1 MNVVVA
7 GGGPAGMMLGLLLA
21 RAGVEV
27 TVLEKHEDFLRDFRG
42 DTVHPS
48 TLEALDELGLAERF
62 HQLRHRKVTTLN
74 VPLGGGLA
82 PIEAFAGMKVKFP
95 YIAFVPQWDFLNL
108 LAEEAQRYPNFTL
121 HMSTPVRDVIRR
133 VGKVVGVRC
142 DDGREFRADLVVGAD
157 GRNSAVRQAAGM
169 PVHELGAPIDVIW
182 FRLTRHAGDQ
192 ENLVFQ
198 LARGRGMVAIDRGEF
213 WQCGYL
219 IGKGGF
225 DDWKAK
231 GIEAFRRDVAQVA
244 PMFADRTGELT
255 SFEVM
260 GFLEVRVNRLKT
272 WHQPGLLCIGDA
284 AHAMSPV
291 GGVGI
296 NLAVQ
301 DAIAAANIL
310 TRPLLD
316 GTLDDGDLAAVEHR
330 REWPAVLTQRVQA
343 ILQRQ
348 AFDDKRKDGQLP
360 ALARFL
366 IQRTAIPRYLAGR
379 FLAFGFRPE
388 HIQEIPR

>member
-1 MNVVVA
+1 MSVVIA

-21 RAGVEV
+21 RNGVEV
-27 TVLEKHEDFLRDFRG
+27 TVLEKHQDFVRDFQG

-48 TLEALDELGLAERF
+48 TLEALDQLGLSERF
-62 HQLRHRKVTTLN
+62 HQLKHRKVTTLN
-74 VPLGGGLA
+74 VALGGDLT
-82 PIEAFAGMKVKFP
+82 PIDAFTGMKVKFP

-121 HMSTPVRDVIRR
+121 HLSTPVRDVIRR

-142 DDGREFRADLVVGAD
+142 NDGREFHADLVVGAD

-169 PVHELGAPIDVIW
+169 HLHELEAPIDVIW
-182 FRLTRHAGDQ
+182 FRLTRHPDDQ
-192 ENLVFQ
+192 ENLIYQ
-198 LARGRGMVAIDRGEF
+198 LAPGRGMVAIDRGEF

-225 DDWKAK
+225 DDCKAR
-231 GIEAFRRDVAQVA
+231 GIQAFRRDVAQVA
-244 PMFADRTGELT
+244 PMLANRTGELT
-255 SFEVM
+255 SFEAM
-260 GFLEVRVNRLKT
+260 GFLEVQINRLHT

-296 NLAVQ
+296 NLAIQ
-301 DAIAAANIL
+301 DAIATANIL

-316 GTLDDGDLAAVEHR
+316 GTLDDGHLAAVEHH
-330 REWPAVLTQRVQA
+330 REWPTVLTQQVQA

-348 AFDDKRKDGQLP
+348 AFDGRWKDGQPPGL
-360 ALARFL
+360 LRLL
-366 IQRTAIPRYLAGR
+366 IQRTAIPHYLAGH

-388 HIQEIPR
+388 RIHEIPK

>member
-1 MNVVVA
+1 M
-7 GGGPAGMMLGLLLA
+7 
-21 RAGVEV
+21 
-27 TVLEKHEDFLRDFRG
+27 
-42 DTVHPS
+42 
-48 TLEALDELGLAERF
+48 
-62 HQLRHRKVTTLN
+62 
-74 VPLGGGLA
+74 
-82 PIEAFAGMKVKFP
+82 
-95 YIAFVPQWDFLNL
+95 
-108 LAEEAQRYPNFTL
+108 
-121 HMSTPVRDVIRR
+121 
-133 VGKVVGVRC
+133 
-142 DDGREFRADLVVGAD
+142 
-157 GRNSAVRQAAGM
+157 
-169 PVHELGAPIDVIW
+169 HELGAPIDVIW
-182 FRLTRHAGDQ
+182 FRLTRHAGDR
-192 ENLVFQ
+192 ENLLFQ

-225 DDWKAK
+225 DTWKAK
-231 GIEAFRRDVAQVA
+231 GIEAFRRDVAEVA
-244 PMFADRTGELT
+244 PMFADRTGELA
-255 SFEVM
+255 SFEAM
-260 GFLEVRVNRLKT
+260 GFLEVRVNRLHT

-310 TRPLLD
+310 IRPLLD
-316 GTLDDGDLAAVEHR
+316 GTLDDAHLAAVEHR
-330 REWPAVLTQRVQA
+330 REWPTVLTQRVQGV
-343 ILQRQ
+343 LQRQ
-348 AFDDKRKDGQLP
+348 AFDDKRQDGRLP